1 MSQKRRL
8 GTGRR
13 LPVYQATEPLRVCD
27 SQMKSPGQ
35 KATGAKFEPAIS

>member
-1 MSQKRRL
+1 MSQKRRH

-13 LPVYQATEPLRVCD
+13 LPVYQATEPLRADD

-35 KATGAKFEPAIS
+35 KATGAKSLP